1 MTTANI
7 CACLWIIFCLVWLIA
22 SLETKRTHERELFS
36 SRLRYG
42 IPIAIGSYLMFSN
55 NLPFSWERTHL
66 FAQTTLL
73 AAAAILLTAG
83 GISFAI
89 WARFYIGKNWSSA
102 VTIKVGHELI
112 RTGPYAWVRHPI
124 YCGLLV
130 ALIGTGLARDKLIAL
145 PAIALFW
152 LGFWIKSRMEERFM
166 FKTFGEQYLEYSKST
181 GALIPRFRL

>member
-7 CACLWIIFCLVWLIA
+7 CTSLWIIFCLVWLIA
-22 SLETKRTHERELFS
+22 ALETKRTHERELFS

-42 IPIAIGSYLMFSN
+42 VPVAIGAYLMFGS
-55 NLPFSWERTHL
+55 NLPFVWVRTHL
-66 FAQTTLL
+66 FPRTTLL

-89 WARFYIGKNWSSA
+89 WARFYIGKNWSST

-112 RTGPYAWVRHPI
+112 RGGPYAWVRHPI

-130 ALIGTGLARDKLIAL
+130 A
-145 PAIALFW
+145 
-152 LGFWIKSRMEERFM
+152 
-166 FKTFGEQYLEYSKST
+166 
-181 GALIPRFRL
+181 